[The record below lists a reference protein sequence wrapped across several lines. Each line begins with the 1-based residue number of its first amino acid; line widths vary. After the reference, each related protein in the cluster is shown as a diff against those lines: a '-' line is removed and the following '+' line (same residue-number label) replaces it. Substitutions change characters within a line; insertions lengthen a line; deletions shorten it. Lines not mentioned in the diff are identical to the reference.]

1 MAKNQMGREKMDIPK
16 HADYHSLA
24 GRVVIITG
32 AGQGIG
38 RSYAHHFAAQG
49 AVPVIAEIN
58 AGDGARVAAEIEAEG
73 GRALFVETDVG
84 DLASAEAMARAA
96 LDGYGR
102 IDALINNAAM
112 FTNISNAPFCEIP
125 VEEWLRTIHV
135 NVTGAYFCARAVAP
149 AMREA
154 NFGRI
159 VNISSGV
166 TTIGYP
172 NFLHYVTS
180 KSAVI
185 GMTRSLARELGPS
198 NITVN
203 TFWPGL
209 TRTEVSELAGKSSR
223 YERQIELQCLK
234 REGTMDDLSR
244 IVLFLCSDESGWING
259 HNIAGDGGYKFL

>member
-1 MAKNQMGREKMDIPK
+1 MDIPK
-16 HADYHSLA
+16 QVDYHSLKD
-24 GRVVIITG
+24 RVVIITG
-32 AGQGIG
+32 GGQGIG
-38 RSYAHHFAAQG
+38 RTYAHHFAAQG
-49 AVPVIAEIN
+49 AVPVIAEIKPD
-58 AGDGARVAAEIEAEG
+58 DGARVAAEIEADG
-73 GRALFVETDVG
+73 GRVLFVETDVG
-84 DLASAEAMARAA
+84 DLASAEAMAAAA
-96 LDGYGR
+96 LSAHGR
-102 IDALINNAAM
+102 IDGLINNAAM

-125 VEEWLRTIHV
+125 VDEWLRTIHV

-154 NFGRI
+154 KWGRM

-185 GMTRSLARELGPS
+185 GMTRSLARELGPD

-209 TRTEVSELAGKSSR
+209 TRTEVSEMAGKTSAR

-234 REGTMDDLSR
+234 REGTTDDLAR
-244 IVLFLCSDESGWING
+244 IVLFLCSEESGWING